1 MPASRSTTT
10 PPLRGL
16 RWLSAGLLVAF
27 LVAVAVI
34 TFTPGPPDANGQR
47 DLIAFLATAHAQG
60 LPRWVTFGKLEFSA
74 NVLMFVPIGLFGA
87 LALPR
92 ARWLIVPAAVAMS
105 AVIELVQAA
114 DLPARV
120 GTPLDVIA
128 NGMGAL
134 IGYLIAAVVL
144 AEVHRRIWLRSIP
157 RARSTAD
164 RPRTPQHARAGS

>member
-1 MPASRSTTT
+1 MPASRSTK

-16 RWLSAGLLVAF
+16 RWVSAGLLVAF
-27 LVAVAVI
+27 LAAVAVV
-34 TFTPGPPDANGQR
+34 TFTPGPPDADGQR
-47 DLIAFLATAHAQG
+47 DLIAFLARAHAQG
-60 LPRWVTFGKLEFSA
+60 LPQWVTFGKVEFGA

-105 AVIELVQAA
+105 AVIEAVQAA

-120 GTPLDVIA
+120 GTPRDVVA
-128 NGMGAL
+128 NGAGAL
-134 IGYLIAAVVL
+134 LGYLVAQVVL

-157 RARSTAD
+157 RAMPVAPRQ
-164 RPRTPQHARAGS
+164 RTPQHAASS

>member
-1 MPASRSTTT
+1 MPASRSTK

-16 RWLSAGLLVAF
+16 RWVSAGLLVAF
-27 LVAVAVI
+27 LAAVAVV
-34 TFTPGPPDANGQR
+34 TFTPGPPDADGQR
-47 DLIAFLATAHAQG
+47 DLIAFLARAHAQG
-60 LPRWVTFGKLEFSA
+60 LPQWVTFGKVEFGA

-105 AVIELVQAA
+105 AVIEAVQAA

-120 GTPLDVIA
+120 GTPRDVVA
-128 NGMGAL
+128 NGAGAL
-134 IGYLIAAVVL
+134 LGYLVAQVVL

-157 RARSTAD
+157 RARPVAP
-164 RPRTPQHARAGS
+164 RQRTPQHAASS